1 MKNEIKINQVFI
13 SFLFF
18 KCKKKKKIKKSV
30 NKPLLTANF
39 S

>member
-13 SFLFF
+13 CFFFLNV
-18 KCKKKKKIKKSV
+18 KKKKIKKSV